1 MKIGIIKNNTVFAK
15 SLKDILVLKKYD
27 VFIFENYL
35 LFFKYGNIDGFDIII
50 VDIFLDDRYAILV
63 LEKIKTLNLFS
74 TLIIIT
80 VRDRKLLKEYDDYF
94 NSFYI
99 LEKPFHFEQLENI
112 LDQIKKT
119 TYIINNFV
127 LQKDFNKNVLLM
139 LNVPEVKILKN
150 FIILDLIQLKNF
162 DFQNTK
168 YKIFYL
174 NIKNN
179 FINYFYDIYQI
190 VERKDLKKRF
200 IININEN
207 IDKLKKYSLR
217 NKLLE
222 NFLFNNAYLVS
233 HNLNMS

>member
-1 MKIGIIKNNTVFAK
+1 MKIGIIENNSMFAK
-15 SLKDILVLKKYD
+15 TLKDILVLKKHD
-27 VFIFENYL
+27 VYIFGNYPI
-35 LFFKYGNIDGFDIII
+35 FFKYGNIDGFDIII
-50 VDIFLDDRYAILV
+50 VDLCLDDRYAILV
-63 LEKIKTLNLFS
+63 LEKIKTLNLFP

-99 LEKPFHFEQLENI
+99 LEKPFNFEKLETI
-112 LDQIKKT
+112 LDQIKKI

-127 LQKDFNKNVLLM
+127 LQKDFEKNVLLM
-139 LNVPEVKILKN
+139 LNVPEVKILRN
-150 FIILDLIQLKNF
+150 FIILDMNQLKNF